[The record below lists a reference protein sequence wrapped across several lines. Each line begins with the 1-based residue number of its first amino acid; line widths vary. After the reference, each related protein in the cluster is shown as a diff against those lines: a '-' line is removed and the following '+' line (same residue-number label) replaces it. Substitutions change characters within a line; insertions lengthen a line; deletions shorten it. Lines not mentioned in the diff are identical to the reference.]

1 MNKQEV
7 IEEIKKLEGLTILDK
22 TINFDSKMIS
32 KEKVLNIVNK
42 LDEPEKTVVP
52 QYVADFYESIKDD
65 FEDGVYDLFVEFY
78 EDESE
83 LSTELY
89 WWFKLD
95 VNKPIE
101 TLVKMKLYGYEV
113 EKEKLYTVEIPNSN
127 GDGYGVVYL
136 GRNEYNKIELR
147 IWDCYSSI
155 EFADNWKQFDSA
167 QLTESEIKEDF
178 GWAWQFAE
186 EVEE

>member
-7 IEEIKKLEGLTILDK
+7 IEEIKKLEGLTIVDK
-22 TINFDSKMIS
+22 TINFDSKMIPR
-32 KEKVLNIVNK
+32 KKVLNIVNQI
-42 LDEPEKTVVP
+42 DGPEKTVVP

-65 FEDGVYDLFVEFY
+65 FEDGVYGLCAEFY
-78 EDESE
+78 EEESE

-113 EKEKLYTVEIPNSN
+113 EKEKLYEVFLKRN
-127 GDGYGVVYL
+127 G
-136 GRNEYNKIELR
+136 
-147 IWDCYSSI
+147 
-155 EFADNWKQFDSA
+155 A
-167 QLTESEIKEDF
+167 QLGVCIPGGEDKTQFTAEELKEFELDSLD
-178 GWAWQFAE
+178 AYE
-186 EVEE
+186 VKEVEE